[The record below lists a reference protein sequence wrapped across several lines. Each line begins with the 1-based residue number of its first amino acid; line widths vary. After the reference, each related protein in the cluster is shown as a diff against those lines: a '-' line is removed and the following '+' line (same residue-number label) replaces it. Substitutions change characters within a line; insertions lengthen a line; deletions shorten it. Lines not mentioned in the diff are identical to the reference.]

1 MGGIWLVDKVLS
13 SPAPPRQKVELH
25 QDEAQDQPE
34 AANERFLPALKS
46 HTQGTTVP
54 TKPVVKRPGG
64 GLSPP
69 AKEARRSYCAKGF
82 WKDLRLPRCREPH
95 RLPSCG

>member
-34 AANERFLPALKS
+34 AANERFLPALKFPHS
-46 HTQGTTVP
+46 GNNCPHKACGQ
-54 TKPVVKRPGG
+54 
-64 GLSPP
+64 
-69 AKEARRSYCAKGF
+69 EARGWPIPPSQGSQKELLCKRLLERSETSQVPGT
-82 WKDLRLPRCREPH
+82 P
-95 RLPSCG
+95 